1 MDINKFSDQLRKR
14 MEEGIQH
21 IQYDEQDKLK
31 ATARIKNIIFDI
43 LIELKK
49 FIHEY
54 DFQNQ
59 QEEICFFKEI
69 KPYFLSSYLYNDQL
83 FMIQLND
90 SYDDPENRKNYLLK
104 QLKKL
109 KDFQIKNIDYYLY
122 WLNRSNHLDKKYF
135 TRTAN
140 FSCNL
145 NLDNQFSTGYDL
157 LFSRLMANDKL
168 KEYLQTALRKVDQ
181 KNGQQSCLKWTGS
194 KAALVELIYALQTV
208 GVFNNGVADVKQI
221 ASYFEELFD
230 VELGNYYDTFQQIRI
245 RKVNQTKF
253 LDMMKDKLVLRIED
267 IDGTLI

>member
-14 MEEGIQH
+14 MEEGIQL
-21 IQYDEQDKLK
+21 IQHDEQDELK

-54 DFQNQ
+54 DFLNQ

-90 SYDDPENRKNYLLK
+90 SYDDMEDRRNCYLK

-109 KDFQIKNIDYYLY
+109 KGFQIKNIDFYLY
-122 WLNRSNHLDKKYF
+122 WLNGSNHLDKKYF
-135 TRTAN
+135 TRQAN
-140 FSCNL
+140 SSCDL
-145 NLDNQFSTGYDL
+145 NLDNRFSTGYDIVL
-157 LFSRLMANDKL
+157 SRLMVNDKL
-168 KEYLQTALRKVDQ
+168 KEYLQTALRKGDQ
-181 KNGQQSCLKWTGS
+181 KHGQQSCLKWTGS
-194 KAALVELIYALQTV
+194 KSALVELIYALQTV
-208 GVFNNGVADVKQI
+208 GVFNNGVADVKQVAI
-221 ASYFEELFD
+221 PFEELFD

-253 LDMMKDKLVLRIED
+253 LDQLKEKLLIRIES
-267 IDGTLI
+267 INHLT